1 MSEWTHEWWT
11 FLTVTYYNNRSMC
24 CRKALKVEKHLLVRS
39 KTNWWVHTKNNNT
52 RNEIQLELSFWA
64 HKTCYSGILWFVFCF
79 VCLPVASQKCSALC
93 LNGCLVC
100 NYVDIYGTKQNNNK
114 NLTYRVTWSN
124 LIFIYVSGQR
134 KKKSIIWKCSFGK
147 SYVLTIPHIDPYSEM
162 PAEFS
167 Q

>member
-1 MSEWTHEWWT
+1 
-11 FLTVTYYNNRSMC
+11 MC
-24 CRKALKVEKHLLVRS
+24 CRKDLKVEKHLLVRS

-79 VCLPVASQKCSALC
+79 VCVPVASQKCSALC

-100 NYVDIYGTKQNNNK
+100 NYVDIYGTKQNNKK

-134 KKKSIIWKCSFGK
+134 KKKHNLKVLLWETLCVNHTSHRSIQWNASWIYTITHQRDLFWLLVSLLTSAPCS
-147 SYVLTIPHIDPYSEM
+147 
-162 PAEFS
+162 
-167 Q
+167 